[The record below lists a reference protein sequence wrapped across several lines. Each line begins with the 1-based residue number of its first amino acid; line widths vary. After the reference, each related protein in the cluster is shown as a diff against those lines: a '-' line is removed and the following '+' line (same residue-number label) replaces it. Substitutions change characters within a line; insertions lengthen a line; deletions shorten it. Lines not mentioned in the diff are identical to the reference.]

1 MPLDKAPGPDG
12 FIGSFYIS
20 CWHIIKGD
28 FLGALDMFY
37 RGDKRSLQAVN
48 KKIVTLLP
56 KLNGA
61 IDIKD
66 YRPVSLVHGSI
77 ICVLQGAFKSVSRRP
92 AKSCGNAPK
101 GLCEREIVT

>member
-1 MPLDKAPGPDG
+1 
-12 FIGSFYIS
+12 
-20 CWHIIKGD
+20 
-28 FLGALDMFY
+28 MFY

-56 KLNGA
+56 KLDGA

-77 ICVLQGAFKSVSRRP
+77 ISFLQGAFGSVGRRP
-92 AKSCGNAPK
+92 AKSCGNVPK
-101 GLCEREIVT
+101 HLCEREIIT